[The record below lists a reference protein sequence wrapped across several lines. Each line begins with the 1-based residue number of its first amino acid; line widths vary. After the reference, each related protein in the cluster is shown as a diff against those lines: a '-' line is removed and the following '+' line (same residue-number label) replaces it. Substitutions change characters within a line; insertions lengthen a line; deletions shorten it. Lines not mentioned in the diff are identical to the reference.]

1 MLASWLD
8 FFCIEWKKFWKD
20 KILFSLFCWRI
31 ALKVDQNVKSIFDH
45 MFCIKEEKLSRDGI
59 HQAHSKVI
67 AKNYDSNFVMMLRSC
82 LRDWIVGLGLC
93 WGLSSFSL
101 FVSVVYSLVAPIY
114 RLCACLWHLTQRTF
128 HIRYSWGLFVIHI
141 IVEPMCALC
150 VLVWITL
157 VCGTLHTEPYIYVS
171 KIQLVWIS
179 YYYFWLFLNFSGCLK
194 LVVVPWLLKIEFK
207 QLLDLG

>member
-20 KILFSLFCWRI
+20 IILFSLFCWRI

-45 MFCIKEEKLSRDGI
+45 MFCIKEEKLCRDGI

-67 AKNYDSNFVMMLRSC
+67 AKNYGSNFVMMLRSC

-157 VCGTLHTEPYIYVS
+157 VCGTLHTEPYIQNLTYT
-171 KIQLVWIS
+171 LVKYNLCESHTIIFGFFWIS
-179 YYYFWLFLNFSGCLK
+179 VG
-194 LVVVPWLLKIEFK
+194 V
-207 QLLDLG
+207 

>member
-1 MLASWLD
+1 MNQVFFIQIKKFKAGTKKLTVISFVIIMTR

-20 KILFSLFCWRI
+20 IILFSLFCWRI

-82 LRDWIVGLGLC
+82 LRDWIDRLGMC

-101 FVSVVYSLVAPIY
+101 FVSSVSSLVAPIY
-114 RLCACLWHLTQRTF
+114 RL
-128 HIRYSWGLFVIHI
+128 
-141 IVEPMCALC
+141 
-150 VLVWITL
+150 
-157 VCGTLHTEPYIYVS
+157 
-171 KIQLVWIS
+171 
-179 YYYFWLFLNFSGCLK
+179 
-194 LVVVPWLLKIEFK
+194 
-207 QLLDLG
+207 